1 MSEKTGSAKDYTTYE
16 THLDVYTA
24 FDVSTVTKCTATKMT
39 KNKLYTSARFCNG
52 KPVDDGSGSNDLCED
67 MNTDMASSGRPSAPL
82 WCDKCGYTG
91 SCGPAYDAST
101 GKTNLCTNIANRMI
115 QKEALHHAQG
125 AYFISIVIV
134 QWADLLLC
142 KTRWLSLRTQGM
154 SNSTM
159 NFGLFFET
167 MLGGWLCYQP
177 GINMGLGTRNI
188 RFTHWLPGIPWS
200 CLIFTYD
207 EVRKYLMRSTS
218 PESVDKSTGQI
229 IRVKGWLERNTY
241 Y

>member
-1 MSEKTGSAKDYTTYE
+1 VWAPAQQCVWNAACSASDGDIGNGDAHGDE
-16 THLDVYTA
+16 
-24 FDVSTVTKCTATKMT
+24 AT
-39 KNKLYTSARFCNG
+39 CNAAS
-52 KPVDDGSGSNDLCED
+52 DCGSGSDEQCVWATIDYCSD
-67 MNTDMASSGRPSAPL
+67 MNEAIANKPFAPKY
-82 WCDKCGYTG
+82 CDKCGYQG
-91 SCGPAYDAST
+91 ECQNSPDAT
-101 GKTNLCTNIANRMI
+101 HDKLCTNIANRMI

-125 AYFISIVIV
+125 AYFISIVVV

-154 SNSTM
+154 GNSTM

-167 MLGGWLCYQP
+167 MLGAWLCYQP

-207 EVRKYLMRSTS
+207 EIRKYLMRSTS
-218 PESVDKSTGQI
+218 PESIDKSTGQI
-229 IRVKGWLERNTY
+229 VRVKGWLERNTY